1 MYFGK
6 QIYPLRLTY
15 NKVGSLTRLKERL
28 NYYNITDFKS
38 VKDILNFKKS
48 YNRLRNEIIAAHQ
61 DIIESEKKALSED
74 VPKLELELEEMKSL
88 TSKRFM

>member
-15 NKVGSLTRLKERL
+15 NKVGTLTRLKERL

>member
-15 NKVGSLTRLKERL
+15 NKVGTLTRLKERL

-74 VPKLELELEEMKSL
+74 VPKLELELEEIKSL

>member
-6 QIYPLRLTY
+6 QIYSLRLTY
-15 NKVGSLTRLKERL
+15 NKVGALTRLKERL

-38 VKDILNFKKS
+38 VKDILNFQKS

>member
-48 YNRLRNEIIAAHQ
+48 YDRLRNEIIAAHQ

-74 VPKLELELEEMKSL
+74 VPKLKLELEEMKSL

>member
-1 MYFGK
+1 MSFGK

>member
-1 MYFGK
+1 MSFGK

-15 NKVGSLTRLKERL
+15 NKVGALTRLKERL

>member
-6 QIYPLRLTY
+6 QIYPFRLTY
-15 NKVGSLTRLKERL
+15 NKVGALTRLKERL